1 MNNRKYV
8 EKTSPLQWG
17 KDISITYCGRFRG
30 NHQYLIVCKDKRLH
44 AIGFCDEN
52 GACYILKE
60 LPTNVRNQIR
70 MFEYHC
76 EKDDLDDLFVKC
88 MIVYYQ

>member
-1 MNNRKYV
+1 MDK
-8 EKTSPLQWG
+8 EKFVAKTGPLQWG
-17 KDISITYCGRFRG
+17 KDISIIYGGRFRG
-30 NHQYLIVCKDKRLH
+30 KHQYLIVCKDKRLH
-44 AIGFCDEN
+44 AIGFCDEK
-52 GACYILKE
+52 GSSYILKE

-88 MIVYYQ
+88 LLVHY